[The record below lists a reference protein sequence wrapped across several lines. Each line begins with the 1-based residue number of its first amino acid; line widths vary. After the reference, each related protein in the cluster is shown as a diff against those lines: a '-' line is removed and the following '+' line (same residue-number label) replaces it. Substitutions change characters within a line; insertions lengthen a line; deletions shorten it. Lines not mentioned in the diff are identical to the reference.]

1 MSEQDKK
8 LQGSAEGA
16 VEQNELAREA
26 PEQETPG
33 QEMPE
38 RQAPSSPDASD
49 AVESPDT
56 ADAPGELD
64 AADAADVSG
73 ELDAADAPESPSA
86 KESMSDLADKA
97 TAAKATHADAH
108 AAAQAAGLN
117 KNDHE
122 DDDDWYSDFGAVI
135 WTLVV
140 IAVVCVGVWVATLV
154 DDEDAYTNQGVF
166 IEETYYQ
173 QPYKDFKGYGDKY
186 AYGGKSGNID
196 KSSSANGATK

>member
-16 VEQNELAREA
+16 AEQNGLAREA
-26 PEQETPG
+26 AEQETPE
-33 QEMPE
+33 Q
-38 RQAPSSPDASD
+38 QVSNASNAPDVSDASSV
-49 AVESPDT
+49 VEP
-56 ADAPGELD
+56 P
-64 AADAADVSG
+64 DAADVPD
-73 ELDAADAPESPSA
+73 EPDAADVPEPPSA

-140 IAVVCVGVWVATLV
+140 IAVVCAGVWVATLV
-154 DDEDAYTNQGVF
+154 DDEDVYTNQGVF

-173 QPYKDFKGYGDKY
+173 QPYKDFKIYGDKY

>member
-16 VEQNELAREA
+16 AEQNELAREA
-26 PEQETPG
+26 AEQETSE
-33 QEMPE
+33 Q
-38 RQAPSSPDASD
+38 QAPNAPDVSDALD
-49 AVESPDT
+49 AVEPS
-56 ADAPGELD
+56 D
-64 AADAADVSG
+64 AAGVRG
-73 ELDAADAPESPSA
+73 EPDAADAPESPSA

-122 DDDDWYSDFGAVI
+122 DDDWYSDFGAVI

-154 DDEDAYTNQGVF
+154 DDEDTYTNQGVF

-173 QPYKDFKGYGDKY
+173 QPYKDFKGYSD
-186 AYGGKSGNID
+186 SGWHLH
-196 KSSSANGATK
+196 

>member
-16 VEQNELAREA
+16 AEQNGLAREA
-26 PEQETPG
+26 AEQETPE
-33 QEMPE
+33 Q
-38 RQAPSSPDASD
+38 QVSNASNAPDVSDASSV
-49 AVESPDT
+49 VEP
-56 ADAPGELD
+56 P
-64 AADAADVSG
+64 DAADVPD
-73 ELDAADAPESPSA
+73 EPDAADVPEPPSA

-122 DDDDWYSDFGAVI
+122 YDDDWYSDFGAVI

-140 IAVVCVGVWVATLV
+140 IAVVCAGVWVATLV
-154 DDEDAYTNQGVF
+154 DDEDVYTNQGVF

-173 QPYKDFKGYGDKY
+173 QPYKDFKIYGDKY

>member
-16 VEQNELAREA
+16 AEQNELAHEVAEQEA
-26 PEQETPG
+26 PEQ
-33 QEMPE
+33 
-38 RQAPSSPDASD
+38 QAPSSPDASD
-49 AVESPDT
+49 ALGAVELPD
-56 ADAPGELD
+56 AVEPPD
-64 AADAADVSG
+64 AANVPDES
-73 ELDAADAPESPSA
+73 DAADAPESPSA
-86 KESMSDLADKA
+86 KESMPDLADKA

-108 AAAQAAGLN
+108 AAAQATGLN
-117 KNDHE
+117 KSDHE

-154 DDEDAYTNQGVF
+154 DDEDVYTNQGVF

-173 QPYKDFKGYGDKY
+173 QPYKDFKGYSDKY

-196 KSSSANGATK
+196 KSSSANGATQ

>member
-1 MSEQDKK
+1 
-8 LQGSAEGA
+8 
-16 VEQNELAREA
+16 VF
-26 PEQETPG
+26 
-33 QEMPE
+33 
-38 RQAPSSPDASD
+38 
-49 AVESPDT
+49 ESP
-56 ADAPGELD
+56 
-64 AADAADVSG
+64 DAADVSDG
-73 ELDAADAPESPSA
+73 LDAADAPESPSA

-117 KNDHE
+117 KSDHE

-154 DDEDAYTNQGVF
+154 DDEDVYTNQGVF

-173 QPYKDFKGYGDKY
+173 QPYKDFKGYSDKY

-196 KSSSANGATK
+196 KSSSANGATQ